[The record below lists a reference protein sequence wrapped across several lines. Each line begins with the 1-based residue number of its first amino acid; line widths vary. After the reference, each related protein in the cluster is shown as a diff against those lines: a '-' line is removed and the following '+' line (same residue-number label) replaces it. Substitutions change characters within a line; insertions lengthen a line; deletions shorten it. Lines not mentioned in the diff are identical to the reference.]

1 MKVKIL
7 YLNSQGRDNII
18 EVIDMFSKDRG
29 PLTFELLENNYSSDY
44 FRYHRDLT
52 KISIDDLRELSMLIR
67 SDHSINTD
75 DFVVVISQKTLDA
88 SLINITSLKDWNSF
102 YYEQN
107 ILVKSGG
114 WSKITEGKPY
124 LAIAHQII
132 ENVFQYLGKLDLNS
146 IRLQDSIHMETE
158 VCINDFCEKPN
169 ETKGKIRSGYICR
182 NCIQSALNYT
192 SNDYV
197 IQIKN
202 ILSRISNRLRENYD
216 FNFSDNE
223 LKIQVT
229 ENYKIEI
236 GGQPLD
242 FGHKGKLS
250 HVVYLFYLINH
261 KSKFG
266 RKDLSI
272 GGVAH
277 EKFMLLYNHIYS
289 KIYEDEVNRYVKS
302 ITSVHSRISTR
313 IKNQLNIEALAHKYG
328 FNSSNTK
335 QDVTVYYIDISPEHL
350 SIPSDLLSFKVNY

>member
-1 MKVKIL
+1 LKVKIA

-18 EVIDMFSKDRG
+18 DVIEMLSKDRG

-52 KISIDDLRELSMLIR
+52 KISIDDLKELSKLIR
-67 SDHSINTD
+67 SDHSIKTD
-75 DFVVVISQKTLDA
+75 DFVVVISQKSLDA
-88 SLINITSLKDWNSF
+88 SVINIASLKDWNSF

-107 ILVKSGG
+107 IIVRSGG
-114 WSKITEGKPY
+114 WSNITEGKPY

-132 ENVFQYLGKLDLNS
+132 ENIFQNLGMIDLNS

-182 NCIQSALNYT
+182 SCTESALNHT
-192 SNDYV
+192 TNDYV

-216 FNFSDNE
+216 FNFSDDE

-236 GGQPLD
+236 GGHLLD

-250 HVVYLFYLINH
+250 HIVYLFYLINH
-261 KSKFG
+261 NGGFG
-266 RKDLSI
+266 RKDLST
-272 GGVAH
+272 GGVAR
-277 EKFMLLYNHIYS
+277 EKFMALHNHIYG
-289 KIYEDEVNRYVKS
+289 KIYEDEVDRYVRG
-302 ITSVHSRISTR
+302 ITPVHSRISTR
-313 IKNQLNIEALAHKYG
+313 LKNQLNIEALAHKYG
-328 FNSSNTK
+328 FNSSKTK
-335 QDVTVYYIDISPEHL
+335 QDVTVYNIDISPEHL
-350 SIPSDLLSFKVNY
+350 SIPSDLLGFKVSY

>member
-1 MKVKIL
+1 MKVKIS
-7 YLNSQGRDNII
+7 YLNSQGRDNIS
-18 EVIDMFSKDRG
+18 EVVDMFSKDRG
-29 PLTFELLENNYSSDY
+29 PLTFELLENNYSSDH
-44 FRYHRDLT
+44 FQYHRVLT
-52 KISIDDLRELSMLIR
+52 KISIDDLKELSRLIR
-67 SDHSINTD
+67 LDHSIGSD
-75 DFVVVISQKTLDA
+75 DFVVVISQKTIDA
-88 SLINITSLKDWNSF
+88 SVINITSLKDWYSF

-114 WSKITEGKPY
+114 WSNITEGKSY

-132 ENVFQYLGKLDLNS
+132 ENIFQYLGKLDLNS

-182 NCIQSALNYT
+182 SCIESALNYT

-216 FNFSDNE
+216 FNFSDDE

-236 GGQPLD
+236 GGHPLD

-250 HVVYLFYLINH
+250 HIVYLFYLINH
-261 KSKFG
+261 NGGFG
-266 RKDLSI
+266 RKDLSK
-272 GGVAH
+272 GGIAR

-289 KIYEDEVNRYVKS
+289 KIYDDEVDRYVKS
-302 ITSVHSRISTR
+302 ITTVHSRISTR
-313 IKNQLNIEALAHKYG
+313 LKNQLNIEALAHKYG
-328 FNSSNTK
+328 FQSSNTK
-335 QDVTVYYIDISPEHL
+335 QDVTVYNIDISPEHL
-350 SIPSDLLSFKVNY
+350 CVPAKLFDFRVSC

>member
-1 MKVKIL
+1 MKVKIS
-7 YLNSQGRDNII
+7 YLNLRGRDNII
-18 EVIDMFSKDRG
+18 EVIDMLSKDSG

-52 KISIDDLRELSMLIR
+52 KISIDDLRGLSNLIR
-67 SDHSINTD
+67 EEYSIDNND
-75 DFVVVISQKTLDA
+75 LVVIITQK
-88 SLINITSLKDWNSF
+88 SLESPTKSFTSIKDWYSF

-132 ENVFQYLGKLDLNS
+132 ENVFQNLGMIDLNS

-182 NCIQSALNYT
+182 RCIESALNHT
-192 SNDYV
+192 SNDYI

-202 ILSRISNRLRENYD
+202 ILSRISSRLRENYD
-216 FNFSDNE
+216 FNFSHDE

-229 ENYKIEI
+229 KNYKIEI
-236 GGQPLD
+236 GGHPLD

-250 HVVYLFYLINH
+250 HIVYLFYLINH
-261 KSKFG
+261 NGGFG
-266 RKDLSI
+266 RKDLST
-272 GGVAH
+272 GGVAR

>member
-1 MKVKIL
+1 MKVKIS
-7 YLNSQGRDNII
+7 YLHSQGRDNII
-18 EVIDMFSKDRG
+18 EVIEMFSKDRG
-29 PLTFELLENNYSSDY
+29 PMNFELLENNISSDY
-44 FRYHRDLT
+44 YQYHRDLT
-52 KISIDDLRELSMLIR
+52 KISIDDLKELSKLVR
-67 SDHSINTD
+67 LDHSIESD
-75 DFVVVISQKTLDA
+75 DFVVVISQKTIDA
-88 SLINITSLKDWNSF
+88 SVINITSLKDWYSF

-114 WSKITEGKPY
+114 WSNITEGKPY

-132 ENVFQYLGKLDLNS
+132 ENIFQYLGKLDLNS

-182 NCIQSALNYT
+182 SCIQSALNYT

>member
-18 EVIDMFSKDRG
+18 EVIDMFSKDKG

-52 KISIDDLRELSMLIR
+52 KISIDDLKELSKLIR

-75 DFVVVISQKTLDA
+75 DFVVVISQKSLDA
-88 SLINITSLKDWNSF
+88 SIINITSLKDWNSF

-114 WSKITEGKPY
+114 WSNITEGKPY

-132 ENVFQYLGKLDLNS
+132 ENIFQYLGKLDLNS

-182 NCIQSALNYT
+182 NCIESALNHT
-192 SNDYV
+192 SNDNV

-216 FNFSDNE
+216 FNFSDDE

-229 ENYKIEI
+229 KNYKIEI
-236 GGQPLD
+236 GGHPLD
-242 FGHKGKLS
+242 FGHKGKRS
-250 HVVYLFYLINH
+250 HIAYLFYLINH
-261 KSKFG
+261 NNRFG
-266 RKDLSI
+266 RMDLLR
-272 GGVAH
+272 GGVAR
-277 EKFMLLYNHIYS
+277 EKFMALHNHIYG
-289 KIYEDEVNRYVKS
+289 KIYEDEVDRYVNN
-302 ITSVHSRISTR
+302 INPTHSRISTR
-313 IKNQLNIEALAHKYG
+313 LKNQLNIEALAHKYG
-328 FNSSNTK
+328 FSSSKIK
-335 QDVTVYYIDISPEHL
+335 QDVTVYYIDISSEHL
-350 SIPSDLLSFKVNY
+350 SIPSKLLDFKVSC

>member
-1 MKVKIL
+1 MKVKIS

-18 EVIDMFSKDRG
+18 EVIEMFSKDRG
-29 PLTFELLENNYSSDY
+29 PMNFELLENNISSDY
-44 FRYHRDLT
+44 YQYHRDLT
-52 KISIDDLRELSMLIR
+52 KISIDDLKELSKLVR
-67 SDHSINTD
+67 LDHSIESD

-88 SLINITSLKDWNSF
+88 SLINITSLKDWYSF

-114 WSKITEGKPY
+114 WSNITEGKPY

-132 ENVFQYLGKLDLNS
+132 ENIFQYLGKLDLNS

-182 NCIQSALNYT
+182 NCIESALNHT
-192 SNDYV
+192 SNDNV

-216 FNFSDNE
+216 FNFSDDE

-229 ENYKIEI
+229 KNYKIEI
-236 GGQPLD
+236 GGHPLD
-242 FGHKGKLS
+242 FGHKGKRS
-250 HVVYLFYLINH
+250 HIAYLFYLINH
-261 KSKFG
+261 NNRFG
-266 RKDLSI
+266 RMDLLR
-272 GGVAH
+272 GGVAR
-277 EKFMLLYNHIYS
+277 EKFMALHNHIYG
-289 KIYEDEVNRYVKS
+289 KIYEDEADRYVNNINS
-302 ITSVHSRISTR
+302 THSRISTR
-313 IKNQLNIEALAHKYG
+313 LKNQLNIEALAHKYG
-328 FNSSNTK
+328 FSSSKIK

-350 SIPSDLLSFKVNY
+350 SIPSDLLSFKVSC